1 MKKTKFNPALSD
13 SAVSSVEGISDVK
26 ARVPYEPAAISQLVL
41 ESETSFLTGSPMDAF
56 INPNVIT
63 VEDYQNGFAG
73 SPEDDYTLIIK

>member
-41 ESETSFLTGSPMDAF
+41 ESETSFLTGSPVDAF
-56 INPNVIT
+56 INPNEIT
-63 VEDYQNGFAG
+63 VEDYENGFAG
-73 SPEDDYTLIIK
+73 SPESDYTLIIK